1 MPAMWLQ
8 VREGSGLAPSTGR
21 VRCLANVPIGALTL
35 AGVADSV
42 GLTMASK
49 TQTTRAAGTHRSLNA
64 ALDVAG
70 TRCAMHVLLAASRGT
85 RRFEGF
91 VEETGISE
99 AVIANRLRALVADGV
114 LERRPY
120 QEPGQRTRSEYAL
133 TDAGRGLV
141 PVAEALA
148 RWGAELPPSPAP
160 GATAPSP
167 RATGTAAARPVTS

>member
-1 MPAMWLQ
+1 
-8 VREGSGLAPSTGR
+8 
-21 VRCLANVPIGALTL
+21 
-35 AGVADSV
+35 
-42 GLTMASK
+42 MASK
-49 TQTTRAAGTHRSLNA
+49 TQTPPAAGTHRSLNA
-64 ALDVAG
+64 ALDVVG

-91 VEETGISE
+91 VEQTGISE

-133 TDAGRGLV
+133 TDAGRELI

-148 RWGAELPPSPAP
+148 SWGAELPSAR
-160 GATAPSP
+160 GAM
-167 RATGTAAARPVTS
+167 ATGAARPVTS